1 MRITGSGPAAGAGQ
15 RCKVPGRGGESS
27 DASFAEHVSARP
39 AAGSRVPPTSPLAV
53 LDGVLAAQEM
63 PDPLQERHQAT
74 RQAHGLLEELHQL
87 QIGIVEGW
95 VSEGTLRRLAGLV
108 DRLRP
113 ALTDPDLDAVPD
125 EIELRAAVE
134 LAKLTGGPA

>member
-1 MRITGSGPAAGAGQ
+1 MKTTGSGPTAGVGQ
-15 RCKVPGRGGESS
+15 RRKVSGRGGESS

-39 AAGSRVPPTSPLAV
+39 AAGSSAPPTSPLAA
-53 LDGVLAAQEM
+53 LDGILAAQEM
-63 PDPLQERHQAT
+63 PDPVKAT
-74 RQAHGLLEELHQL
+74 RRGHGLLDELHQL
-87 QIGIVEGW
+87 QIGMVGGW
-95 VSEGTLRRLAGLV
+95 VPEGALRRLAGLV

-113 ALTDPDLDAVPD
+113 GLTDPNFDAAPD